1 MRPGLAGRLSRALVG
16 CHPRRWRERYG
27 DEMLDVLGQH
37 DTTARTVASL
47 GASAVSAHLDPAWH
61 TGRPL
66 LPRLRRAALMSALV
80 AAPLMVLAVPVGYA
94 AWKDGHWHPA
104 YDEGLLGVGFAV
116 HSPIM
121 VTAFGGAMSGMDVV
135 WDVRDPGHPERL
147 SRFEGGQPTALS
159 PDGRTV
165 ATVAFGG
172 EPALWNVADP
182 RHPAELETLPNGD
195 GGLRGQVFSP
205 DGRVLATAYD
215 HQVLLWD
222 VTSPARPRLLST
234 LYAPATGDD
243 SGDPPGP
250 QNVAFSPA
258 GNLLASATRS
268 NQVTVWNVADPAHA
282 YRLATLAGAGGVTA
296 GLAFSPGGNL
306 LAVLNDPG
314 TPMVSSLPDPARPDG
329 PGTAAVYSLADPARP
344 VRTAMVSG
352 LLFRARYP
360 DGQARSGEILC
371 GGCGLASY
379 AVAFAPGGHILTV
392 VINRTEMSAN
402 SGRDTIF
409 DWHVTSSGTLGAAV
423 TSIRDAADS
432 QPFILPGDRTVMGSP
447 GGNRDWRTWPLP

>member
-37 DTTARTVASL
+37 DPTARTVASM
-47 GASAVSAHLDPAWH
+47 GASAVSAHLDPAWQA
-61 TGRPL
+61 GRPL
-66 LPRLRRAALMSALV
+66 LPRLRRAALISALT
-80 AAPLMVLAVPVGYA
+80 AAPLMVFAVPFAYG
-94 AWKDGHWHPA
+94 AWQDDHWHPA
-104 YDEGLLGVGFAV
+104 YDEGLLGVGFAA
-116 HSPIM
+116 HAPIM

-135 WDVRDPGHPERL
+135 WDVRDPGRPERL
-147 SRFEGGQPTALS
+147 SRFEGGQPAALS

-165 ATVAFGG
+165 ATVAFHG

-182 RHPAELETLPNGD
+182 RHPAELETLGGGD

-205 DGRVLATAYD
+205 GGHILATAYD

-222 VTSPARPRLLST
+222 VASPARPRLLST
-234 LYAPATGDD
+234 LHAPVTGDD
-243 SGDPPGP
+243 SGVPISP
-250 QNVAFSPA
+250 QNVTFSPA
-258 GNLLASATRS
+258 GNLLASATGS
-268 NQVTVWNVADPAHA
+268 NQVTVWNVADPARA
-282 YRLATLAGAGGVTA
+282 YRLATLGGTGGLTE

-306 LAVLNDPG
+306 LAVLNSPG
-314 TPMVSSLPDPARPDG
+314 TVL
-329 PGTAAVYSLADPARP
+329 VYSLASPARPARP
-344 VRTAMVSG
+344 VRTAAVSG

-360 DGQARSGEILC
+360 DGQPKPDEILC
-371 GGCGLASY
+371 GGCALASY
-379 AVAFAPGGHILTV
+379 AVAFAPGGHTLTV
-392 VINRTEMSAN
+392 VINRTEMSAD

-409 DWHVTSSGTLGAAV
+409 DWHVTGSGTFGAST
-423 TSIRDAADS
+423 TSIRDVADS